1 MTGLWLSATTLVWG
15 SCKTSL
21 TPYEYYEHRQFHFQ
35 FQEAFKT
42 FKGARYGL

>member
-1 MTGLWLSATTLVWG
+1 MTGLWLSATTLVRG
-15 SCKTSL
+15 TCKTSL